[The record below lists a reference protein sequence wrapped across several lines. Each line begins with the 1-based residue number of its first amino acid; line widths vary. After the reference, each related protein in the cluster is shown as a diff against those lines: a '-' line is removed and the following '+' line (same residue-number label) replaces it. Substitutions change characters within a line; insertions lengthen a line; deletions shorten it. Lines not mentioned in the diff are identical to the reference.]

1 MSELYNPDDL
11 TTEDLLKR
19 IKVSNQTRDF
29 VRSSTGTAVCSR
41 ALNDYKDG
49 IRALQTISL
58 EGWRGSPEGEL
69 NEYRKIS
76 NNLATPLKLLHWL
89 NATISDGENAEV
101 LSRYKD
107 AGEL

>member
-1 MSELYNPDDL
+1 MSELYNPNDL

-29 VRSSTGTAVCSR
+29 IRSSTGTAICER
-41 ALNDYKDG
+41 ALGEYNAA
-49 IRALQTISL
+49 IRSLQKISV
-58 EGWRGSPEGEL
+58 EGWRGSSEEEL
-69 NEYRKIS
+69 NKYRKIS

-89 NATISDGENAEV
+89 DATISDGENAEV